1 MKIIDLL
8 LIISKGYA
16 PRKIKFDNK
25 EWYMQ
30 DNYMY
35 CCEGVYLEE
44 YLDTIVS
51 ALAFLSVAFSTNSS
65 ILLTVE
71 SLYKEVTLISRI
83 SPLLIL
89 PESKLCHLKV
99 PSHLLLP
106 L

>member
-35 CCEGVYLEE
+35 CCGGVYLEE
-44 YLDTIVS
+44 YCNILCCLNDEVEILD
-51 ALAFLSVAFSTNSS
+51 
-65 ILLTVE
+65 
-71 SLYKEVTLISRI
+71 K
-83 SPLLIL
+83 
-89 PESKLCHLKV
+89 
-99 PSHLLLP
+99 
-106 L
+106 